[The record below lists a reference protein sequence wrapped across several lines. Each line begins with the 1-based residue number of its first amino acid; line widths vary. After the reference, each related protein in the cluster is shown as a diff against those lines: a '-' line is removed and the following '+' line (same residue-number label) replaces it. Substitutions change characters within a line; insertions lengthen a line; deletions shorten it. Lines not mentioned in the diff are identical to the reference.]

1 MPILEEYNSPAR
13 KFLDEAYRTIPLPSY
28 PNVKRQVMSLEHDPT
43 IKYCTLQNGPLNTL
57 VKYSSLSVLMLY
69 SSPHQPI

>member
-28 PNVKRQVMSLEHDPT
+28 PNVKR
-43 IKYCTLQNGPLNTL
+43 
-57 VKYSSLSVLMLY
+57 
-69 SSPHQPI
+69 